1 MANWIGSLSMVALIP
16 RKRPMA
22 TPSLWCGKGKGV
34 ELSLEN
40 PTWSVHLFLC
50 ITAKKVDLLF
60 HTRLAHLPGEG
71 VARSVQMCSGVDVGA
86 SVAAFLARGKSRTW
100 RTRRDPESD
109 AEHSSAVGNAY
120 LRTRST
126 TQAPLQEYGDVS
138 FSPCRTWYTAVA
150 RRCQRGHESLGWCK
164 QG

>member
-1 MANWIGSLSMVALIP
+1 MRSSHGRGPWQHPPCGAAKVKGSSGAG
-16 RKRPMA
+16 R
-22 TPSLWCGKGKGV
+22 V

-50 ITAKKVDLLF
+50 ITAKVDLLF

-71 VARSVQMCSGVDVGA
+71 AARSVQMCSGVDVGA
-86 SVAAFLARGKSRTW
+86 SVASFLTRGKSRTW
-100 RTRRDPESD
+100 RTRRDPESH

-150 RRCQRGHESLGWCK
+150 RRCQRGHKSLGWCK